1 MKLFTIG
8 YEHAT
13 QPDVVDRLKA
23 AGVRRLADVR
33 AVASSRKAGFSKTVL
48 AESLRAAGID
58 YVQLRELGTPKA
70 GRQAVRHG
78 HAEQMREIY
87 AAHMT
92 EPESEAAFQR
102 LRALARETPTAL
114 LCYEADH
121 KDCHRSILSGRL
133 AREDGFE
140 VVNL

>member
-13 QPDVVDRLKA
+13 QPDVIARLKA

-48 AESLRAAGID
+48 AESLRDAGIE

-78 HAEQMREIY
+78 HADQMRAIY
-87 AAHMT
+87 AAHME
-92 EPESEAAFQR
+92 EPESVAAFGR
-102 LRALARETPTAL
+102 LKALAEDAPTAL
-114 LCYEADH
+114 LCYEADPR
-121 KDCHRSILSGRL
+121 DCHRSILAHRL
-133 AREDGFE
+133 EREDGFE